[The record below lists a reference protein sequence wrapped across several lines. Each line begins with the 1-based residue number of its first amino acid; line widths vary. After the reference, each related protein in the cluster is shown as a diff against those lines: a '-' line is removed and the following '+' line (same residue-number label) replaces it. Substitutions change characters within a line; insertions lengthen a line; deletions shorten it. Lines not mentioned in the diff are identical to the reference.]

1 MSDETT
7 TTKRRYEK
15 KARAAQE
22 EATRQRVID
31 AAIELH
37 GTVGPGP
44 TTLSAVAERAGV
56 QRNTLYRHFA
66 DERTL
71 LFACSSHW
79 GAQHPVPAPDGWD
92 EIADPVARTR
102 HGLRVVYAYFEETE
116 AMMTLVLRDAE
127 LHDDVAEALD
137 AWMEGFDPVR
147 DALLRAWPRS
157 ARRKQAAALVDVAL
171 SFRTWQT
178 LVRARGLRTRAAAD
192 LMADTLGAVLD
203 TKG

>member
-1 MSDETT
+1 MAR
-7 TTKRRYEK
+7 KYEQSV
-15 KARAAQE
+15 RAEKQQE
-22 EATRQRVID
+22 TRQRIVD

-37 GTVGPGP
+37 GTVGPAT

-66 DERTL
+66 NERTL

-92 EIADPVARTR
+92 DIADPVERAR
-102 HGLRVVYAYFEETE
+102 HGLRVIYGYFEETE

-127 LHDDVAEALD
+127 VHDDVAEARD
-137 AWMEGFDPVR
+137 AWMQGFGPAR
-147 DALLRAWPRS
+147 DSLLRAWPS
-157 ARRKQAAALVDVAL
+157 GARRKRSAALVDVAL

-178 LVRARGLRTRAAAD
+178 LVRGRGLSSRSAAD
-192 LMADTLGAVLD
+192 LMADTLGAALD
-203 TKG
+203 SKA